1 MTKEA
6 IKTYYGAIVDESDE
20 AFVDESGKGIHL
32 YSYVSLTIKALQEH
46 EENQNEKIQ
55 EMERKHN
62 EEITLMNNKIA
73 TLEEL
78 VKKLINEKPEQL

>member
-1 MTKEA
+1 MS
-6 IKTYYGAIVDESDE
+6 IP
-20 AFVDESGKGIHL
+20 
-32 YSYVSLTIKALQEH
+32 IKALQGH

-78 VKKLINEKPEQL
+78 VQKLINEKLEQL